1 MGITKGKGLSG
12 ALGSMRD
19 MNYQYVPLPYK
30 EMMAGNLMRQQSYDE
45 AEDSID
51 TISDLYNE
59 QVMDQDRE
67 SLQKKEDTFN
77 SELDAEMQS
86 VGGDLGK
93 LAGFLRNQYRGVTR
107 DKTYGRSVQS
117 KTAYDAYYKDLM
129 EADIDP
135 EMKAYKLKHSK
146 ANYLGAEKEVFR
158 GTSYVDMNQT
168 DLDTAM
174 RKVAKGLP
182 DEKTKEQV
190 PVLINTDTGLEFEVD
205 KDGKYIGATK
215 DNSKWEHQ
223 AYSRTFKDPTK
234 IANALNGAIANNST
248 YASYIQDLFRA
259 QNNGKDP
266 SAEDLNS
273 FVQDM
278 STRYAEEYMKNDS
291 SFGKIGNTSR
301 SGGKGK
307 KGDNDFVKFTV
318 PGATT
323 SIENQ
328 HFLVGRDQDGN
339 SMKIKPV
346 DKLYQLRTNP
356 DYSNPSQYTSEMSIW
371 NLAVANAEEKLGRD
385 ITEEELEGLVA
396 TDGSQD
402 IDYKK
407 EYETKYGAGSYDGLS
422 YTDKNTF
429 EYNTMMGAGL
439 LKNNSRIEMNSILEN
454 SLNEV
459 LSDATMNLG
468 FELRSTSTTS
478 GEVKDIMSSLNIV
491 ANTNFDATGLDL
503 HIVDSKGDDE
513 GYRTPND
520 EEVKGNFHSVDING
534 LTPRPVYDPESGKT
548 NFKVQGTFKVGA
560 GKDAVS
566 HSFEAWLDPNTPML
580 QQVWASAGMP
590 EPTPTLLELGKL
602 MVKNQIVVPK
612 ALEAFGANL
621 STPANIGVMAMP
633 NGSYALVELGDG
645 TVDPKYKNGKLVVIK
660 SESGNNIIYPSLNAM
675 SNYIDELTSEQQ

>member
-1 MGITKGKGLSG
+1 MGIKSGKGLSG

-339 SMKIKPV
+339 AMKIKPL

-385 ITEEELEGLVA
+385 ITDEELEGLVA

-407 EYETKYGAGSYDGLS
+407 EYEAKYGAGSYDGLS

-429 EYNTMMGAGL
+429 EYNTMMSAGL